1 MSYGLNNGATRGR
14 SVPML
19 KLPSGRARIMLWL
32 LLAWFLVLIARALYL
47 QGLNNDFLRQKG
59 DARYSRVIEL
69 TAHRGMITDRNGEP
83 LAISTPVESVWVSP
97 KDFEITPQRI
107 RQLSGILE
115 MSESEVK
122 KRFTQSSRD
131 FVYLKRQ
138 VPPETAARV
147 MQVDA
152 PGVFLQREYRRY
164 YPAGEVVAHILGFT
178 GVDDNGQEGLELTY
192 QDQLAGKPGSRHVI
206 KDRLGRI
213 VEDVESVRPP
223 QDGRDIALSID
234 RKIQYLAYRE
244 LKAAVTEH
252 KAKAGAIVVLDA
264 KTGEIL
270 ALANLPA
277 YNPNNRAKLNRN
289 STRNRAVTDTFEPG
303 STFKPFTAAA
313 ALEAG
318 KFKPDSPVQTAPGT
332 FTIGS
337 ATIHDAHPNGVL
349 TVAQVIQKSSNVGAA
364 KIALTLEPEYLWNTF
379 DHLGF
384 GNPPNAGFPGEASG
398 RLRPYKSWRP
408 IEQATMAYGHGISV
422 SLLQLARSYMV
433 FAGDGE
439 IRPVSLLKVDAPPT
453 GVKVIAAETSQAV
466 RSMLEL
472 VVMPGGTAPRAQVMG
487 YRVAGKTGT
496 AHKQE
501 NGRYANDRYIAS
513 FVGLAP
519 ASNPRLIVAVMIDE
533 PSNGQYYGGAVA
545 APVFSQ
551 VMSGALRL
559 LSVPPDAPTGNILP
573 PEGAPEVKEVV

>member
-19 KLPSGRARIMLWL
+19 KLPTGRARILIWL
-32 LLAWFLVLIARALYL
+32 LLLWFLVLIARAFYL
-47 QGLNNDFLRQKG
+47 QGLNTDFLRQKG

-97 KDFEITPQRI
+97 KDFEITPERI
-107 RQLSGILE
+107 RQLSKILE
-115 MSESEVK
+115 MSESDVK
-122 KRFTQSSRD
+122 SRFTHSQRD
-131 FVYLKRQ
+131 FIYLKRQ

-164 YPAGEVVAHILGFT
+164 YPAGEVVAHLLGFT

-192 QDQLAGKPGSRHVI
+192 QAWLAGKPGSRHVI

-213 VEDVESVRPP
+213 VEDVESVRAP
-223 QDGRDIALSID
+223 QDGHNLALSID

-252 KAKAGAIVVLDA
+252 KAKAGAVVVLDA

-289 STRNRAVTDTFEPG
+289 STRNRAVTDIFEPG
-303 STFKPFTAAA
+303 STMKPFTAAA
-313 ALEAG
+313 VLESG
-318 KFKPDSPVQTAPGT
+318 KFTPETTIQTAPGT

-364 KIALTLEPEYLWNTF
+364 KMALSLEPETLWNSF
-379 DHLGF
+379 DRLGF
-384 GNPPNAGFPGEASG
+384 GKPPHAGFPGEAAG
-398 RLRPYKSWRP
+398 RLRPYKSWQP

-422 SLLQLARSYMV
+422 SLLQLARAYMV

-439 IRPVSLLKVDAPPT
+439 IRPISLLKLDAPPT
-453 GVKVIAAETSQAV
+453 GAKVIAAETSQAV

-472 VVMPGGTAPRAQVMG
+472 VVMPGGTAPRAQIMG

-496 AHKQE
+496 AHKEE
-501 NGRYANDRYIAS
+501 NGHYSSDRYIAS

-573 PEGAPEVKEVV
+573 LESAPEVKEVV

>member
-1 MSYGLNNGATRGR
+1 MNYGLNRAKRGCG
-14 SVPML
+14 VPLL
-19 KLPSGRARIMLWL
+19 KLPTGRARILIWL
-32 LLAWFLVLIARALYL
+32 LLAGFLALIARALYL

-97 KDFEITPQRI
+97 KDFEITPERI

-115 MSESEVK
+115 MSESDVK
-122 KRFTQSSRD
+122 SRFTHSQRD
-131 FVYLKRQ
+131 FIYLKRQ

-152 PGVFLQREYRRY
+152 PGVFLRREYRRY
-164 YPAGEVVAHILGFT
+164 YPAGEVVSHLLGFT

-192 QDQLAGKPGSRHVI
+192 QDWLAGKPGSRHVI

-213 VEDVESVRPP
+213 VEDVESVRAP
-223 QDGRDIALSID
+223 QDGHDLALSID

-313 ALEAG
+313 VLEAG
-318 KFKPDSPVQTAPGT
+318 KFNPDSPIQTAPGT

-349 TVAQVIQKSSNVGAA
+349 TVTQVIQKSSNVGAA
-364 KIALTLEPEYLWNTF
+364 KMALALEPETLWNAF
-379 DHLGF
+379 DRLGF
-384 GNPPNAGFPGEASG
+384 GKPPQAGFPGEAAG

-439 IRPVSLLKVDAPPT
+439 IRPVSLIKVDVPPT
-453 GVKVIAAETSQAV
+453 GAKVMAAATSQAV

-472 VVMPGGTAPRAQVMG
+472 VVQPGGTAPRAQVMG

-573 PEGAPEVKEVV
+573 LEGAPEVKEVV

>member
-1 MSYGLNNGATRGR
+1 M
-14 SVPML
+14 
-19 KLPSGRARIMLWL
+19 
-32 LLAWFLVLIARALYL
+32 

-97 KDFEITPQRI
+97 KDFEITPERI
-107 RQLSGILE
+107 RQLSKILE
-115 MSESEVK
+115 MTESDVK
-122 KRFTQSSRD
+122 SRFTQSQRD
-131 FVYLKRQ
+131 FIYLKRQ

-164 YPAGEVVAHILGFT
+164 YPAGDVVAHLLGFT

-192 QDQLAGKPGSRHVI
+192 QDWLAGKPGSRHVI
-206 KDRLGRI
+206 KDRLGHI
-213 VEDVESVRPP
+213 IEDVESVRAP
-223 QDGRDIALSID
+223 QDGRDLALSID

-244 LKAAVTEH
+244 LKAAVVEH

-289 STRNRAVTDTFEPG
+289 STRNRAVTDIFEPG

-313 ALEAG
+313 VLEAG
-318 KFKPDSPVQTAPGT
+318 KFRPDSPVQTAPGT
-332 FTIGS
+332 LTIGS

-349 TVAQVIQKSSNVGAA
+349 TVSQIIQKSSNVGAA
-364 KIALTLEPEYLWNTF
+364 KMALTLEPEYLWNAF
-379 DHLGF
+379 DRLGF
-384 GNPPNAGFPGEASG
+384 GKLPHAGFPGEASG
-398 RLRPYKSWRP
+398 RLRPHKSWQP

-439 IRPVSLLKVDAPPT
+439 IRPVSLLKLDVPPT
-453 GVKVIAAETSQAV
+453 GAKVIAAETSQAV
-466 RSMLEL
+466 RGMLEL
-472 VVMPGGTAPRAQVMG
+472 VVKPGGTAPRAQVMG

-501 NGRYANDRYIAS
+501 NGHYADDRYVAS

-533 PSNGQYYGGAVA
+533 PSNGQYYGGTVA

-573 PEGAPEVKEVV
+573 LEGAPEVKEVV